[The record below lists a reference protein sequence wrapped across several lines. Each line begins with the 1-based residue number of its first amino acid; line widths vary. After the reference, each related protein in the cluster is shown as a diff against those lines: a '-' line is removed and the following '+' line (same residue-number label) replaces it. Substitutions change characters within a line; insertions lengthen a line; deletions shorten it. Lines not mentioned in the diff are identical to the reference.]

1 MFLCFSLFM
10 IKPTVALS
18 PVQAYF
24 TFQRASIQPILIGL
38 KAVPVQMMQTV
49 ICRTDWLT
57 YCEDLTKQQC
67 PGLTNA
73 HMLVPK
79 NFSSSMATWGHCKN
93 ESEPTDSHIKMAKI
107 KKHVCSLV
115 QKVWPPR
122 IVFITLWKYPVSK
135 EVKSP
140 LCIVVR
146 HLKVKGVASLTER
159 CVLSQ
164 AGVALHPTSFF
175 VSGCKSSNDGTNSII
190 YIVCWR

>member
-57 YCEDLTKQQC
+57 YCEDLTKQQR

-107 KKHVCSLV
+107 KKTCLQPGTKSLASKDSFHNIM
-115 QKVWPPR
+115 KVSSIQR
-122 IVFITLWKYPVSK
+122 G
-135 EVKSP
+135 EVTP
-140 LCIVVR
+140 LHCG
-146 HLKVKGVASLTER
+146 KA
-159 CVLSQ
+159 
-164 AGVALHPTSFF
+164 P
-175 VSGCKSSNDGTNSII
+175 
-190 YIVCWR
+190 